1 MADQLFDNSPSDGH
15 HVGSIT
21 LRYWAGARHAA
32 GVESDVVESSAPV
45 SLQALV
51 EGAIALH
58 PEATRLPQVLGI
70 CSALVDDR
78 PVGTADPGGVLV
90 SPGSTVEFLPP
101 FAGG

>member
-1 MADQLFDNSPSDGH
+1 MAGQGAENSPASEH
-15 HVGSIT
+15 AEAEIT

-32 GVESDVVESSAPV
+32 GVASDSVRTEEAL
-45 SLQALV
+45 SLEVLV
-51 EGAIALH
+51 AHAVALH
-58 PEATRLPQVLGI
+58 PEATRLPQVLAV

-78 PVGTADPGGVLV
+78 PVASADPGGVLV